1 MHRTRVYV
9 DTSVFGGTQDEEF
22 ANASKKFFDRVRVG
36 QYVVLISRITLEELA
51 GAPAMVLEN
60 MESLPQTSIER
71 IPMVQEARE
80 LAASYLEAEILGHAS
95 AEDASHVA
103 IATVAGADLI
113 LSWNFKHIV
122 NYERIRK
129 FNSVNLMNGYKSLDI
144 RSPWDLEYGDENED
158 V

>member
-1 MHRTRVYV
+1 MHRIRVYV
-9 DTSVFGGTQDEEF
+9 DTSVFGGVHDEEC
-22 ANASKKFFDRVRVG
+22 AEASKRFFDRVRAG
-36 QYVVLISRITLEELA
+36 EYIVLISRIALDELA
-51 GAPAMVLEN
+51 DAPLEVLQAMEN
-60 MESLPQTSIER
+60 LPEASVEK
-71 IPMVQEARE
+71 IPLVEEATE
-80 LAASYLEAEILGHAS
+80 LAASYLDAGILGRAS

-129 FNSVNLMNGYKSLDI
+129 FNAVNLMKGYKTLDI
-144 RSPWDLEYGDENED
+144 RSPWEMEYGDENED

>member
-1 MHRTRVYV
+1 MHKARVYV

-22 ANASKKFFDRVRVG
+22 ADATKKFFDRVRAG
-36 QYVVLISRITLEELA
+36 EYIVLISRITLDELA
-51 GAPAMVLEN
+51 GAPPEVLEDVEN
-60 MESLPQTSIER
+60 LPQTSVER
-71 IPMVQEARE
+71 LPVVKEAKE
-80 LAASYLEAEILGHAS
+80 LAASYLDVGVLGPA
-95 AEDASHVA
+95 AVEDASHVA

-129 FNSVNLMNGYKSLDI
+129 FNAVNLMNGYKTLDI
-144 RSPWDLEYGDENED
+144 RSPWEMEYGDENKD